1 MELEEYRKKIE
12 NLSEEDLKKRN
23 IHLSELVNNKKLGP
37 LTGFTSI
44 DKPQFRIMQPVDY
57 NHEYCKKT
65 IYEMAKEK
73 LLKHK
78 ELNAMDYYGQVI
90 TNDEL
95 LKNIDK
101 STKAY
106 QNIGVKN
113 NDIVLFMGL
122 NTPEVT
128 YSLYA
133 VNRLGAASEWFNPSV
148 ISPTLLK
155 EHIIKNNIKTI
166 FTIDIAYDLVKKAIE
181 GTGVENVIVNSLTD
195 SFSQDMKRKYNIQ
208 VYGINMIIKSKIYNK
223 LLSKILN
230 KIDYQ
235 SDSRQTT
242 YSKEK
247 LQTLSKLEQKIFKL
261 YQYSEQEKIKY
272 KASFKTN
279 NKDSRFISWNDF
291 IKKEKL
297 VSEIKEASYQ
307 DNKTTI
313 IVHTGGTT
321 GPAKRVA
328 HTDYSANSALYQASF
343 LPIDFQPGDK
353 IAQIIPPIVA
363 WGLEDILAARYFC
376 MQSMMTASYDRNEFV
391 PFLLKTKSNHYFT
404 VPSFVETILDNPL
417 LDNVDLSFIKSINYG
432 GEALDKE
439 KERKID
445 ETLKS
450 HNCSISGNYGY
461 GQNEDFGCVT
471 LNVTVP
477 GKEKIYG
484 TCGIPI
490 VENEFLL
497 LDENGEEVRYGKD
510 ENGNYRYGNFYLS
523 GPITMKGYIGDAS
536 KENEKTIKYIHGK
549 KYINTGDV
557 TYIDEDGR
565 IGEII
570 REGRIIRTQDGKIFT
585 TILESILES
594 IPEIKESVVVEA
606 PNPTKVKEASCHI
619 VLKEEY
625 RTEEKLEPTIKK
637 IINIMEEKTNKMYTY
652 YVPGTYQFRFDDL
665 PRTASMNKKDV
676 KKLEKENIKEY
687 EENGSKPLKKIRIL
701 QK

>member
-1 MELEEYRKKIE
+1 MEYEEYRDNIE
-12 NLSEEDLKKRN
+12 SLPEEDLKKRD
-23 IHLSELVNNKKLGP
+23 IYLSGLVNNKYLGP
-37 LTGFTSI
+37 LTGFTSL
-44 DKPQFRIMQPVDY
+44 DKPQFRVMQPVDY
-57 NHEYCKKT
+57 DYEYCKKT

-73 LLKHK
+73 LVNYRELKT
-78 ELNAMDYYGQVI
+78 MDYYGTEV

-95 LKNIDK
+95 LKNIDVV
-101 STKAY
+101 TRAY
-106 QNIGVKN
+106 QSIGVKN
-113 NDIVLFMGL
+113 NDTVLFMGL

-155 EHIIKNNIKTI
+155 EHIIKNDIKTI
-166 FTIDIAYDLVKKAIE
+166 FTIDVAYDLVKKAIE
-181 GTGVENVIVNSLTD
+181 GTGVERVVVNSLAD
-195 SFSQDMKRKYNIQ
+195 SFSLDMKRKYNIQ
-208 VYGINMIIKSKIYNK
+208 VYGINMIIKSKMYNK

-242 YSKEK
+242 YSIKK
-247 LQTLSKLEQKIFKL
+247 LHGLSKIEQGVFRL
-261 YQYSEQEKIKY
+261 YQYSEKEKIKY
-272 KASFKTN
+272 KASFREN
-279 NKDSRFISWNDF
+279 NDDDRFISWNDF
-291 IKKEKL
+291 IKQEKL
-297 VSEIKEASYQ
+297 VSEIKEAKYE
-307 DNKTTI
+307 DGKTTI

-363 WGLEDILAARYFC
+363 WGLEDILAARYFG
-376 MQSMMTASYDRNEFV
+376 MQSMMIASYDRNEFV
-391 PFLLKTKSNHYFT
+391 PFILKTRSNHYFT
-404 VPSFVETILDNPL
+404 VPSFVETMLDNPL
-417 LDNVDLSFIKSINYG
+417 LDNADLSFIKSINYG

-439 KERKID
+439 KEKRID
-445 ETLKS
+445 ETLKA
-450 HNCSISGNYGY
+450 HNCSVYGNYGY

-471 LNVTVP
+471 LNVTAL
-477 GKEKIYG
+477 GKEKVYG

-490 VENEFLL
+490 VGNEFLL
-497 LDENGEEVRYGKD
+497 LDDNGEEVRYGKD
-510 ENGNYRYGNFYLS
+510 ENGKYRYGNLYLS

-536 KENEKTIKYIHGK
+536 SENENTIKYIHGK

-585 TILESILES
+585 TILEAILES

-606 PNPTKVKEASCHI
+606 PNLTKVKEASCHI

-625 RTEEKLEPTIKK
+625 RTGDKLESTIKK
-637 IINIMEEKTNKMYTY
+637 IIKIMEEKTNQMYTY
-652 YVPGTYQFRFDDL
+652 YVPGTYQFRFVDL
-665 PRTASMNKKDV
+665 PRTASMDKKDV
-676 KKLEKENIKEY
+676 KKLEKENIEEY
-687 EENGSKPLKKIRIL
+687 AKNGNRPLKKIRIL